1 MKKTLKNLLVLVSLL
16 SAFSLVGCGKSKSEN
31 VLRVGMECGYAPY
44 NWTQSDDSNGAVPIE
59 GSKEFANGYDIMFAK
74 KVAEGLG
81 KELSVVKID
90 WDGLAP
96 AVQSGTIDLVMAG
109 MSPTKERQ
117 EVIDFTSA
125 YWKSDLIMVVKK
137 DSAYANATSLSDFK
151 GAKVTGQL
159 NTVHYSVI
167 DQIPGAQKVEAMQD
181 FNSERVALKSGII
194 DAYVAELPE
203 GLSVEKAIPEF
214 TYIKFED
221 GKGFVASDE
230 DLAVAAGLSKGSKLK
245 EDLNKII
252 DSVSDE
258 ERQEMMKTALE
269 TQPISEE

>member
-81 KELSVVKID
+81 KELSIVKID

-137 DSAYANATSLSDFK
+137 RLCLCKCHF
-151 GAKVTGQL
+151 
-159 NTVHYSVI
+159 
-167 DQIPGAQKVEAMQD
+167 P
-181 FNSERVALKSGII
+181 FR
-194 DAYVAELPE
+194 
-203 GLSVEKAIPEF
+203 F
-214 TYIKFED
+214 
-221 GKGFVASDE
+221 
-230 DLAVAAGLSKGSKLK
+230 
-245 EDLNKII
+245 
-252 DSVSDE
+252 
-258 ERQEMMKTALE
+258 
-269 TQPISEE
+269 